1 MSKGFATG
9 VMEDILD
16 DMLGDASAFPL
27 AVPTVFIAL
36 STTTPNSTGGN
47 FTEPVGNGY
56 ARVAVANDVTQ
67 WPAATAGV
75 KTNGADID
83 FPAASGPWGTVTHF
97 GIFVAA
103 SGGSPAAWADLD
115 TPQSPDTPDQLQFAV
130 STLDVKLSNQ

>member
-9 VMEDILD
+9 VAE
-16 DMLGDASAFPL
+16 DMLDNMLGNASAFPL

-36 STTTPNSTGGN
+36 STADPGADGSG

-56 ARVAVANDVTQ
+56 ARVAVTNDAAQ

-103 SGGSPAAWADLD
+103 SGGLPAAWGDLD
-115 TPQSPDTPDQLQFAV
+115 SSQSPDTPDQLQFAV
-130 STLDVKLSNQ
+130 AAFDVKFTNQ